1 MVYMSIMIYKL
12 FHLYPIQVGDKT
24 MWGEIENKKI
34 TNIKESF
41 CLGEACLI
49 FEYGGE
55 AERTIAFK
63 TAPDLRKAENFFK
76 TTNKNYIL
84 ETLDKEVHII
94 TPEIKIILN
103 VTNNT
108 QANRLTEVL
117 ENFKK

>member
-1 MVYMSIMIYKL
+1 
-12 FHLYPIQVGDKT
+12 
-24 MWGEIENKKI
+24 MWGEIENKEI

-49 FEYGGE
+49 FQYGKD

-63 TAPDLRKAENFFK
+63 TAADLRKAENFFK
-76 TTNKNYIL
+76 GTNRNYIL
-84 ETLDKEVHII
+84 DTLDKEVHII
-94 TPEIKIILN
+94 LPEMKIVLN

-108 QANRLTEVL
+108 QATRLTEVL

>member
-1 MVYMSIMIYKL
+1 MSIMIYKL
-12 FHLYPIQVGDKT
+12 FHLYPIQVGDKI

-49 FEYGGE
+49 FEYGKE

-63 TAPDLRKAENFFK
+63 TAADLRKTENFFK
-76 TTNKNYIL
+76 TANKNYIL